1 MTALLLRLFVRDYQ
15 NTDAPKTRE
24 AYGRLAGL
32 VGIVCNLLLF
42 AGKLLVGTLSGSV
55 SITADA
61 VNNLSDASG
70 SIVTLLGFKLAA
82 KPADD
87 KHPYG
92 HSRYEYFSGLV
103 VAALIL
109 IIGAELAL
117 SSFRKILHPEPVEF
131 SILIVI
137 VLAVSVGV
145 KLWMALFNA
154 KLGKRIH
161 SAALA
166 ATAADSRNDAISTA
180 AVLLGCLIGHF
191 TGLRV
196 DGYIGF
202 GVALLILWSGIGI
215 ARDTINPLLG
225 EAPDEE
231 LVHHLA
237 HEITRHEKILG
248 IHDLI
253 VHDYGPGRRFASVHA
268 EMDYRLDPLAAHEC
282 IDDIEREVKQNMNID
297 LVIHYDPIVTD
308 DPELDTIRHRL
319 TATLA
324 ALDPRLTLH
333 DFRMVRGNGHSN
345 VIFDVVVPHDA
356 AISRAEIQQHI
367 DAVLQTGAKKYYAIV
382 TFDDE
387 AFNDPHTRTGEQ
399 R

>member
-1 MTALLLRLFVRDYQ
+1 MTTLLLRLFLRGNQDP
-15 NTDAPKTRE
+15 DAPQTRA

-32 VGIVCNLLLF
+32 VGICCNLLLF
-42 AGKLLVGTLSGSV
+42 DGKLLVGTLSGSV

-61 VNNLSDASG
+61 VNNLSDAS
-70 SIVTLLGFKLAA
+70 SSVVTLLGFKLAA
-82 KPADD
+82 KPADN

-109 IIGAELAL
+109 IIGAELAI
-117 SSFRKILHPEPVEF
+117 SSFRKMLHPEPIEF
-131 SILIVI
+131 SLAIVI
-137 VLAVSVGV
+137 VLAASILV

-154 KLGKRIH
+154 KLGRRIH

-180 AVLLGCLIGHF
+180 AVLLGCFVGHF

-196 DGYIGF
+196 DGYMGF
-202 GVALLILWSGIGI
+202 AVALLILWSGIGI
-215 ARDTINPLLG
+215 ARDTIDPLLG
-225 EAPDEE
+225 EAPDEA
-231 LVHHLA
+231 LVHA
-237 HEITRHEKILG
+237 IGHEITRHKEILG
-248 IHDLI
+248 MHDLI
-253 VHDYGPGRRFASVHA
+253 VHDYGPGRRFASAHA
-268 EMDYRLDPLAAHEC
+268 EMDYRFDPLAAHEC
-282 IDDIEREVKQNMNID
+282 IDDIEREVKQKLNVD

-308 DPELDTIRHRL
+308 DPELDAVRHRVMHAL
-319 TATLA
+319 S
-324 ALDPRLTLH
+324 ALDPRLALH
-333 DFRMVRGNGHSN
+333 DFRMVRGSGHSN
-345 VIFDVVVPHDA
+345 VIFDLVVPHGCA
-356 AISRAEIQQHI
+356 LSRTELKQHI
-367 DAVLQTGAKKYYAIV
+367 DEALQTEGKKYYAVI